1 MPTRGV
7 NTINELIHR
16 AKAHVFSL
24 MMLYGEELTLG
35 VALPPSLDRISNLIW
50 ACESDYATLEQK
62 NLFADLIANEN
73 GDVVGNDNVFA
84 ENVFDNN
91 VFY

>member
-1 MPTRGV
+1 MPTRSI
-7 NTINELIHR
+7 NTINELIDR

-24 MMLYGEELTLG
+24 MMLYGEQLSKG

-62 NLFADLIANEN
+62 NVFADMLASTNSDFSQPDGLFAD
-73 GDVVGNDNVFA
+73 NVFV
-84 ENVFDNN
+84 NDF
-91 VFY
+91 

>member
-1 MPTRGV
+1 MPTRSI
-7 NTINELIHR
+7 NTINELIDR

-24 MMLYGEELTLG
+24 MMLYGEQLSKG

-62 NLFADLIANEN
+62 NIFADLIALT
-73 GDVVGNDNVFA
+73 GDDVVGPDGLFADNVFV
-84 ENVFDNN
+84 NDF
-91 VFY
+91 

>member
-1 MPTRGV
+1 MPTRSI
-7 NTINELIHR
+7 NTINELIDR

-24 MMLYGEELTLG
+24 MMLYGEQLSKG

-62 NLFADLIANEN
+62 NVFADMLASTNSDFSPPDGLFAD
-73 GDVVGNDNVFA
+73 NVFV
-84 ENVFDNN
+84 NDF
-91 VFY
+91 